1 MNISEFIDH
10 TNLKKTATAEDIIK
24 LCEEAKKYHFPT
36 VCVSPYYV
44 KAASE
49 YLADSTVEVCTVIG
63 FPNGYNTLEVK
74 QYEAIDAIHNGAR
87 EIDMVININA
97 LKNKDYDYV
106 KNEIETIRD
115 SIDGRVLKVII
126 ETCLLTDDEIIKMTE
141 ICNETFVNFIKTST
155 GFDKE
160 GATLHAVK
168 LMAKHKGDVLEIKA
182 AGGIRNT
189 DDAIKFIEAGATRI
203 GTSNGVDIV
212 NGKHECKCGDTCDCG
227 CDEECKCGDDCK
239 CREGG
244 ECTCGENC
252 KCHEKEDK

>member
-1 MNISEFIDH
+1 MNLSEFIDL
-10 TNLKKTATAEDIIK
+10 TNLKKTATADDIMK
-24 LCEEAKKYHFPT
+24 LCEDAKKYHFPC

-49 YLADSTVEVCTVIG
+49 YLADSTTEVCTVIG
-63 FPNGYNTLEVK
+63 FPNGYNTLETK
-74 QYEAIDAIHNGAR
+74 QYEAIDAIHNGAK
-87 EIDMVININA
+87 EIDMVINIQA

-115 SIDGRVLKVII
+115 SIDGKVLKVII

-168 LMAKHKGDVLEIKA
+168 LMAKHKGEVLEIKA
-182 AGGIRNT
+182 SGGIKNA

-203 GTSNGVDIV
+203 GTSHGVDIIS
-212 NGKHECKCGDTCDCG
+212 GKHKCKCDDKCDCENE
-227 CDEECKCGDDCK
+227 CDCDDECHCHDKEEK
-239 CREGG
+239 
-244 ECTCGENC
+244 
-252 KCHEKEDK
+252 